1 MKVMFPIWR
10 KDSSNC
16 KKWTCPF
23 HLTIQW
29 GFEQLPE
36 HCGISLLPVLPKP
49 SLLLGTR
56 WKKRVQTKKKKK
68 CCKERKKKEYG
79 LVSRKKLNSGAT
91 VKICNLEY
99 NNFWLSGLHL
109 LSDVIHHYYM
119 YMYCVLRSLELT

>member
-36 HCGISLLPVLPKP
+36 HCGISLLPVLPEP

-68 CCKERKKKEYG
+68 VLQGKEEERIWTGFQEEII
-79 LVSRKKLNSGAT
+79 LWSNS
-91 VKICNLEY
+91 E
-99 NNFWLSGLHL
+99 
-109 LSDVIHHYYM
+109 DM
-119 YMYCVLRSLELT
+119 